1 MQALTLINYTLNQA
15 EQLSVY
21 VFQRKLVNLLVSMLQ
36 MNLLIFHL
44 NQCINLLTWKMR
56 IKIR

>member
-1 MQALTLINYTLNQA
+1 MQALTLINYTLNQV

-44 NQCINLLTWKMR
+44 N
-56 IKIR
+56 